1 MNMSTWHQ
9 SLEHSLKQYV
19 IEKSTVTNGNIQI
32 ILNLISNGAIPCVD
46 KQDGFTNKVLQKA
59 LVFNS
64 YAPSYNGLS

>member
-1 MNMSTWHQ
+1 MSTWHK
-9 SLEHSLKQYV
+9 SLEHSFKQY
-19 IEKSTVTNGNIQI
+19 IIGNIQI

>member
-46 KQDGFTNKVLQKA
+46 
-59 LVFNS
+59 
-64 YAPSYNGLS
+64 